1 MSKEGERKCGAY
13 RLLDPAKGKRDPNW
27 RQVSKVE
34 ELKERWQRVKGR
46 RDRDRRRH
54 VINTESV
61 SSPPPPFPFPFLFFG
76 GGV

>member
-1 MSKEGERKCGAY
+1 MTKHRRLIMSKEGERKCGAY

-46 RDRDRRRH
+46 RDRDRMETC
-54 VINTESV
+54 NQY
-61 SSPPPPFPFPFLFFG
+61 
-76 GGV
+76 